1 MKKLVVLIL
10 AAGVFGVPAAAAA
23 AACEQVTG
31 EFVADVVPCPGPFCT
46 AGTLTGDLNA
56 TYAFAMT
63 AANETPTGLTFEGAS
78 TITVAGGTLTGSDHG
93 HIDYVTGGFVTVVGI
108 AGGTGAY
115 TDAFG
120 VIVATGDLT
129 PTGTAGTYRGV
140 VCTP

>member
-10 AAGVFGVPAAAAA
+10 AAGVFAVPAAAAA

-46 AGTLTGDLNA
+46 AGTL
-56 TYAFAMT
+56 
-63 AANETPTGLTFEGAS
+63 TGLTFEGAS